1 SLLLLAL
8 CAHECR
14 NLLLTSIILSVW
26 TLSSLLSLPSL
37 LYATTITYKYAD
49 QGHRT
54 LCYLV
59 WPDQTLG
66 RSYTDHVVIFAS
78 ISVDKQGLRKESI
91 NDLEGQV
98 SQQLWVFIMLGQI
111 LCQIFVKSI
120 TLYSLVVTY
129 VIPMSCMAVT
139 YTWIGRILWGSK
151 VIGENADSQNHVIK
165 SKQRVSF
172 LFIFIGSSH
181 ADSYNAALCNMLVTL
196 PHIFLYTYYNT
207 DILQTHFIQHVYL
220 AIYWLAM
227 SNSCYN
233 PIVYYIMNARFRGYF
248 QEVVC
253 MHRKLKPSE
262 GLAFGETGR
271 SLPPMARAS
280 IIMSN
285 RTRSCRMARPCF
297 KRECEPDY
305 TGKGTS
311 NEHEAAI

>member
-1 SLLLLAL
+1 MEHPSKPLASKIPPAVLFKEIGYPFERNVNDTALNILKNFTHKKTLLNRFVAVTRPLRPRMSKSVAY
-8 CAHECR
+8 
-14 NLLLTSIILSVW
+14 SIILSVW

-66 RSYTDHVVIFAS
+66 RSYTDHVYNI
-78 ISVDKQGLRKESI
+78 
-91 NDLEGQV
+91 
-98 SQQLWVFIMLGQI
+98 VF
-111 LCQIFVKSI
+111 
-120 TLYSLVVTY
+120 LVVTY

-165 SKQRVSF
+165 SKQRVVHMLIAIML
-172 LFIFIGSSH
+172 LFAI
-181 ADSYNAALCNMLVTL
+181 CWL
-196 PHIFLYTYYNT
+196 PYHIYFLYTYYNT